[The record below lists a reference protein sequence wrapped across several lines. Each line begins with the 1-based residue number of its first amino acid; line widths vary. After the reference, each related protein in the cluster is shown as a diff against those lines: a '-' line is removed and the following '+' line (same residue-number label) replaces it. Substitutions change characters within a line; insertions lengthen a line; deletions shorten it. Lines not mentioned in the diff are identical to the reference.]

1 MTEQTVLYEVRDQVG
16 VVTINR
22 PHRHNAL
29 DDEASALLTETLQ
42 HAIASDLTRAI
53 LIQGA
58 GRSFC
63 SGRDTA
69 QLGQRN
75 ANESDFDFVRHH
87 SEARMRQLACP
98 KPMVAAVNGYALG
111 GGLELAL
118 GADVRIASGDA
129 QLGLPEVNYG
139 LVPDTGGTQTLTSL
153 IGPSRAKLMI
163 IGGQPIDAATALQWG
178 LVDQLV
184 EPDQLHATAFEV
196 AKRFA
201 AAPPMAARMAKQLVD
216 MAWAATIN
224 DGMRAELLAQVALFS
239 SQDYAEA
246 KVARIEQRPPL
257 FTGR

>member
-1 MTEQTVLYEVRDQVG
+1 MTDPTVLFELRDFVG

-22 PHRHNAL
+22 PQRHNAL
-29 DDEASALLTETLQ
+29 DDDTSALFTRTLQ
-42 HAIASDLTRAI
+42 DAIGSDSTRSI

-69 QLGQRN
+69 QLGQRS
-75 ANESDFDFVRHH
+75 ADQSDFDFVRHH
-87 SEARMRQLACP
+87 SDARMRQLACP
-98 KPMVAAVNGYALG
+98 KPIVAAINGYALG

-118 GADVRIASGDA
+118 GADVRIASSDA
-129 QLGLPEVNYG
+129 RLGLPEVNYG

-178 LVDQLV
+178 LVDRLV
-184 EPDQLHATAFEV
+184 EPDQLHDVAFEV

-201 AAPPMAARMAKQLVD
+201 AAPPMAARMAKQLID
-216 MAWAATIN
+216 MAWSARIN

-246 KVARIEQRPPL
+246 KAARMERRSPIY
-257 FTGR
+257 TGR